1 MRETNCAIHWIVI
14 YPVDS
19 VIQLLNKL
27 VVLLCSQFRSQI
39 ILTYQILFFHRLP
52 RMMYEQSLP

>member
-1 MRETNCAIHWIVI
+1 MQWIVI

-19 VIQLLNKL
+19 VIHLLNKL

-39 ILTYQILFFHRLP
+39 ILTYQILIFHRSP
-52 RMMYEQSLP
+52 RMMYE